1 MGKRAGSAVFAVAP
15 ADAAVLLGDLRPDE
29 PSPLYA
35 QLFKRLTADGRIH
48 VTTEF
53 RMTEDDADA
62 FRNWLDRAKVRHDR
76 NGDSKKA
83 QAFAR
88 VRRTEH

>member
-1 MGKRAGSAVFAVAP
+1 M
-15 ADAAVLLGDLRPDE
+15 
-29 PSPLYA
+29 SPRRCT

-76 NGDSKKA
+76 NGDSTKA
-83 QAFAR
+83 HVFAR
-88 VRRTEH
+88 VRRSEH